1 MEITKEEVLR
11 VSDLAKIAIK
21 DPEIDSVIKD
31 LTKILDFVEEL
42 DEVNCN
48 GVTPIY
54 DITTEQIVE
63 HEDEVTEHNNVEN
76 LLSNAPLKMHNM
88 FAIKKFV
95 EY

>member
-11 VSDLAKIAIK
+11 VSGLAKIAIN
-21 DPEIDSVIKD
+21 DQEIDGVIKD
-31 LTKILDFVEEL
+31 LTRILDFVEEL
-42 DEVNCN
+42 DKVNCD
-48 GVTPIY
+48 GVAPIY
-54 DITTEQIVE
+54 DLTTEQIVE
-63 HEDEVTEHNNVEN
+63 HDDEVTEHNNVDD